1 MNQNNKLY
9 IVILA
14 IAMVLAFFLGR
25 QSKKCE
31 SIKDVIIEKVVTDTV
46 YRDAPIEPKTIHSV
60 PKNVNKNTNYNSD
73 KNIKGIDFSLNI
85 QKKAADTNYNS
96 DLHYDFEQLDTLDY
110 KGLKIAVKDKGNCF
124 GVYDRNTTFF
134 GSLPERIITNTNY
147 VTLPHIEPL
156 FSIHAGA
163 SASFSNRWKVFD
175 VGPNLMISLSNKH
188 NASIS
193 YMMNT
198 STINLNL
205 STRIK

>member
-25 QSKKCE
+25 QSKKGE

-60 PKNVNKNTNYNSD
+60 PKNVNIKTNYSSD
-73 KNIKGIDFSLNI
+73 LKRNRIPLSLNMAE
-85 QKKAADTNYNS
+85 KAVDTNS

-175 VGPNLMISLSNKH
+175 VGPNLMISLRNKH